1 MTSCEIRTGIVAP
14 DEALRPPNHVWLVFS
29 QVLVKVFN
37 GNHVSL
43 LKKMK
48 DTLPGFVLFFVF
60 VLEIVSSFH
69 SIICSHFSM
78 LELCIPEDFWFLKG
92 L

>member
-1 MTSCEIRTGIVAP
+1 MTIYEIRTGMVAP
-14 DEALRPPNHVWLVFS
+14 DEALGPPNHVRLVFS

-48 DTLPGFVLFFVF
+48 DTLPRFVLFVF
-60 VLEIVSSFH
+60 VLEIVPSFH
-69 SIICSHFSM
+69 SIIYSHFSM
-78 LELCIPEDFWFLKG
+78 LELCIPEDFWFLKV